1 MKDYIEKCLELL
13 QLLSCPSGYEEERIA
28 LFAELIKPF
37 VDYVDYDIM
46 GNCYATKRG
55 TADNTIMLIAHADEI
70 GLMINYIDERG
81 FLYFHPIGGVD
92 INVLQGHHVIIK
104 GLRGEVLGVIGRKP
118 IHLQGDD
125 VDGKL
130 NYDDLWIDIGVSN
143 KDEAAKKVSVGCIAT
158 ICSDLRKTDTDLIF
172 GRGLDD
178 SIGVAI
184 LLGVAQKLASLELGC
199 NICYVASVQEEI
211 GSRGAQVAA
220 SKLKPHVAI
229 AIDVTHAT
237 DYPTVSPIKFG
248 EVALGKG
255 AVIAKGPN
263 INKKI
268 VAQIES
274 IAKENNVPYQIE
286 LQAFPSGT
294 DAREIQVCNDGVATA
309 IIGVPCRY
317 MHTPTETISLN
328 DAIATVEM
336 LVSLCKTLT

>member
-1 MKDYIEKCLELL
+1 MKYYIEKCLQSL
-13 QLLSCPSGYEEERIA
+13 QSLSCPSGYEEERIA
-28 LFAELIKPF
+28 SFAELIKPF
-37 VDYVDYDIM
+37 VDSVDYDIM

-70 GLMINYIDERG
+70 GLLINYIDERG
-81 FLYFHPIGGVD
+81 FLYFQPIGGID
-92 INVLQGHHVIIK
+92 INVLQGQNVRI
-104 GLRGEVLGVIGRKP
+104 RGVCGDILGVIGRKP

-125 VDGKL
+125 VGGKL
-130 NYDDLWIDIGVSN
+130 NYDDLWIDIGVSS
-143 KDEAAKKVSVGCIAT
+143 KDEATKKVSVGCVAT
-158 ICSDLRKTDTDLIF
+158 ICSDLRKTDTDVIF

-184 LLGVAQKLASLELGC
+184 LLSVAQKLASLELGY

-211 GSRGAQVAA
+211 GSRGALVAA
-220 SKLKPHVAI
+220 SKLKPNIAI

-248 EVALGKG
+248 EVSLGKG

-294 DAREIQVCNDGVATA
+294 DVREIQVSHDGVATA
-309 IIGVPCRY
+309 IIGIPCRY
-317 MHTPTETISLN
+317 MHTPSETISLY
-328 DAIATVEM
+328 DAMAAVDI
-336 LVSLCKTLT
+336 LVSLCKSLS